1 MYNYMFFETKDDTSN
16 ELLTVYRTRS
26 VAIQSKYWVI
36 MTSYRQQQ
44 SPAILAS
51 GPGLWKMIFPR
62 NGVGGSGSGGNAS
75 DGEWQMKLS

>member
-1 MYNYMFFETKDDTSN
+1 MIHQMNYWQFTESRSAYTKQVLGHHD
-16 ELLTVYRTRS
+16 LL
-26 VAIQSKYWVI
+26 Q
-36 MTSYRQQQ
+36 QQQ

>member
-1 MYNYMFFETKDDTSN
+1 MFFETKDDTSN
-16 ELLTVYRTRS
+16 ELLTVYR
-26 VAIQSKYWVI
+26 IQICIYKAS
-36 MTSYRQQQ
+36 TGSHDLLQQQQ